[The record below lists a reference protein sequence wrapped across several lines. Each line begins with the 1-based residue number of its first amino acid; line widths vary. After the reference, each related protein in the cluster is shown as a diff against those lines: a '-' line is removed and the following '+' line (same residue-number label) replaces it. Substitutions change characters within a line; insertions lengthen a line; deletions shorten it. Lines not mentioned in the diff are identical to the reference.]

1 MNMLK
6 SLSHFVLAS
15 IAAAVVTA
23 TPATAQDSPWSS
35 YAAKFMCNAQNA
47 NDIVAV
53 FGLYRTVVNIH
64 NPHYLHDMLDL
75 PVPLIFYKKA
85 VLTKPQ
91 GEIPFPPSCH
101 QLEFLSADTGLAVT
115 CNNIKTLL
123 ALAGLPVTGLI
134 EGFLVIEVPP
144 QPASQPQAPP
154 LDVVTVY
161 TARQRKGTDAD
172 VRRYDVQTLDVER
185 VPSTTIIGD
194 PTLNLCD

>member
-75 PVPLIFYKKA
+75 PVQVLICFCRS
-85 VLTKPQ
+85 
-91 GEIPFPPSCH
+91 PFVQH
-101 QLEFLSADTGLAVT
+101 LY
-115 CNNIKTLL
+115 
-123 ALAGLPVTGLI
+123 
-134 EGFLVIEVPP
+134 
-144 QPASQPQAPP
+144 SQPSISHIKFFIRMCTC
-154 LDVVTVY
+154 L
-161 TARQRKGTDAD
+161 
-172 VRRYDVQTLDVER
+172 
-185 VPSTTIIGD
+185 I
-194 PTLNLCD
+194 